1 MCVCGELKTN
11 AYLKRIKYHWF
22 NFYILLNCY
31 TKEIV
36 GLNMEGGVCD
46 TLTQKNWDYM
56 ANDNSYVVEYGRF
69 VKGEWVAYEDCSHYP
84 SAIEANVSVSS
95 IIVDVDKATREYHE
109 ALTAEKL
116 FGVINQIK
124 ARMVSAYRDKTALES
139 VISQYDTIYFRDNHE
154 ARVLNDL
161 IKSGLVEHLDDLK
174 SLIEQRE
181 DKVRELKQLVFAKI

>member
-1 MCVCGELKTN
+1 MCGELKTN

-22 NFYILLNCY
+22 NSYILLNCY

-116 FGVINQIK
+116 FGVINQTK
-124 ARMVSAYRDKTALES
+124 ASVGFVRSDITTLES
-139 VISQYDTIYFRDNHE
+139 IISQYDTVYCSDNFNSQVTNR
-154 ARVLNDL
+154 AV
-161 IKSGLVEHLDDLK
+161 KSGLVEHLGGLK
-174 SLIEQRE
+174 GLIEQWE
-181 DKVRELKQLVFAKI
+181 DKVKELKQLVFTKI